1 MQVERIAAFTADG
14 KGGNPAGVVVGST
27 HPAEAEMQQIARD
40 LGYSE
45 TVFAASQTDGRWRV
59 RYFSPEAEV
68 AFCGHATV
76 ALGAVLGHR
85 FGAGRFELVLNGGEI
100 SVEAGTDGRATLTS
114 PPTRSALL
122 APALRDEIM
131 GLFGLVEADLDPALA
146 PRMGNAGND
155 HPIFLLRER
164 RRLKAMAYPFDVVK
178 ALMAREN
185 LTTICLVWRER
196 NDLFHVRNAFAIGGV
211 VEDPATGAAAAALAG
226 ALVDA
231 RWPGLVDGG
240 RFTILQGEDMGAPS
254 LLEVEVT
261 GLPGDRV
268 RVSGAA
274 SEIRG

>member
-14 KGGNPAGVVVGST
+14 KGGNPAGVVVGSA

-45 TVFAASQTDGRWRV
+45 TVFAASQADGRWRV

-85 FGAGRFELVLNGGEI
+85 FGAGRFGLVLNNGEI
-100 SVEAGTDGRATLTS
+100 SVEAGTNGRAALTS
-114 PPTRSALL
+114 PPTRSAMLD
-122 APALRDEIM
+122 PDLRDEIM
-131 GLFGLVEADLDPALA
+131 DLFGLSEADLDPALA
-146 PRMGNAGND
+146 PRMGNAGNN
-155 HPIFLLRER
+155 HPILMLKDRK
-164 RRLKAMAYPFDVVK
+164 RLAAMAYPFDKVK
-178 ALMAREN
+178 AVMEREM

-211 VEDPATGAAAAALAG
+211 VEDPATGAAAAAFAG

-231 RWPGLVDGG
+231 CWPGLADGG
-240 RFTILQGEDMGAPS
+240 RFTIRQGGDMGAPS

-274 SEIRG
+274 NEITT